1 MAVRVVAPAV
11 QVTVGARVY
20 QVDMGGLLP
29 VDTAPGD
36 IERLARKGLVV
47 VEVQPP
53 TIEDGAEF
61 IEGAAG
67 SDPDALTVKAEPV
80 KPLARKPAEK

>member
-29 VDTAPGD
+29 DGTSLDDV
-36 IERLARKGLVV
+36 ERLARKGLVV
-47 VEVQPP
+47 VEEP
-53 TIEDGAEF
+53 AE
-61 IEGAAG
+61 E
-67 SDPDALTVKAEPV
+67 PAEEPEPE
-80 KPLARKPAEK
+80 KPQARKPAAK

>member
-29 VDTAPGD
+29 DGTAPED
-36 IERLARKGLVV
+36 VERLVRKGLVV
-47 VEVQPP
+47 
-53 TIEDGAEF
+53 AEGPA
-61 IEGAAG
+61 EG
-67 SDPDALTVKAEPV
+67 PAEEFAPEPAEAPEPE
-80 KPLARKPAEK
+80 KPQARKPAAK